1 MAIDHAPV
9 PLSWR
14 ETGIPECLWEP
25 LALAAVPVRVHAHP
39 PVLTV
44 QDAEEHW
51 RGIEG
56 VHTKNLFLKDAKK
69 AFWLVTLPHDQA
81 VNLKDLAATIGAA
94 KLSFASPSALEQ
106 VLAVMPGAVSP
117 LALVADVERRVR
129 PVIDRRVL
137 ACDWINLHPM
147 TNRATLSM
155 HPDDLSAFLR
165 RLGYHPAVVDI
176 A

>member
-44 QDAEEHW
+44 QDAEE
-51 RGIEG
+51 IDG

-94 KLSFASPSALEQ
+94 KLSFASSSALEQ
-106 VLAVMPGAVSP
+106 VLAVTPGAVSP

>member
-1 MAIDHAPV
+1 MATNHAPV
-9 PLSWR
+9 PLFWR

-25 LALAAVPVRVHAHP
+25 LALATVPVRVHGHP

-56 VHTKNLFLKDAKK
+56 IHTKNLFLKDAKK
-69 AFWLVTLPHDQA
+69 TFWLVTLPHDQT

-106 VLAVMPGAVSP
+106 VLAGLPGGGSP
-117 LALVADVERRVR
+117 LARVADAERHV
-129 PVIDRRVL
+129 PPAVDRRVPPCGRIEL
-137 ACDWINLHPM
+137 PPM
-147 TNRATLSM
+147 
-155 HPDDLSAFLR
+155 DKR
-165 RLGYHPAVVDI
+165 RP
-176 A
+176 